1 MHIHKLQCMYYN
13 TCTYVHVT
21 SARHYVRAL
30 NMKHTLE
37 FVFIEHYAMLF
48 CSTYKMA
55 AQTHTV
61 GCEFCI
67 VLSIYKM
74 AACAHA
80 GVRI

>member
-37 FVFIEHYAMLF
+37 FVFIERYAMLF
-48 CSTYKMA
+48 CSTYKM
-55 AQTHTV
+55 Q
-61 GCEFCI
+61 
-67 VLSIYKM
+67 VLSTKKM
-74 AACAHA
+74 TVQLLHVLLKSDQ
-80 GVRI
+80 GVDFTKS